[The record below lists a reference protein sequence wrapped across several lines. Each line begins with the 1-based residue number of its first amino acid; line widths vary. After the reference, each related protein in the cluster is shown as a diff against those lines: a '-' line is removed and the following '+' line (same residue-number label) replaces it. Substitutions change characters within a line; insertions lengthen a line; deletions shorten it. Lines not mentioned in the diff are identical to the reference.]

1 MSSPAVVRG
10 SGGGG
15 AILLCS
21 PTPGLS
27 ASTFKRI
34 SSPTLRL
41 NFSTA
46 CALNNQG
53 RFLPKTHINNGRRE
67 LRLIVGA
74 AESTQSSSVATVT
87 ADKSLVPDEEFSL
100 AKVSF
105 GVIGLGVGVT
115 LLSYGFGAYFNILP
129 GSEWSALM
137 LTYGFP
143 LAIIG
148 MALKYAELK
157 PVPCLTYSD
166 AQKLRE
172 KCATPI
178 LKQHL
183 DEALKRIFQYGQGGG
198 IPRRSAPTL
207 QMIREEVTEDG
218 KYCLVLVFEA
228 KALELSD
235 FEQRQA
241 KFASFFGPGITAEIE
256 REEGLGGEKGHQRRQ
271 GLEGWAADGIED
283 VVRGR
288 RLVLGEWRGGGVGFP
303 EAGVGDGVAA
313 GDNTGAS
320 DGGRADEATGASL
333 NQAGSLARLGFKNE
347 SNWGPL
353 KGPKPAI
360 NNNGSILGWAFM
372 GWSVPVL
379 GLTRPTVHLYPHM
392 SSH

>member
-1 MSSPAVVRG
+1 MPMSSPVVVGG

-27 ASTFKRI
+27 ASTFNRI

-41 NFSTA
+41 KFSTA
-46 CALNNQG
+46 FALNNQG
-53 RFLPKTHINNGRRE
+53 RFLPKTHLNNGRRDPT
-67 LRLIVGA
+67 LIVGA

-87 ADKSLVPDEEFSL
+87 ADKSLVPDDEFSL

-166 AQKLRE
+166 AQQLRE

-178 LKQHL
+178 LKQVRSDVTRYRYGDEQHL

-235 FEQRQA
+235 FEQDRQNLLL
-241 KFASFFGPGITAEIE
+241 SLGPGSQLKLW
-256 REEGLGGEKGHQRRQ
+256 EETK
-271 GLEGWAADGIED
+271 IY
-283 VVRGR
+283 
-288 RLVLGEWRGGGVGFP
+288 
-303 EAGVGDGVAA
+303 
-313 GDNTGAS
+313 
-320 DGGRADEATGASL
+320 
-333 NQAGSLARLGFKNE
+333 
-347 SNWGPL
+347 
-353 KGPKPAI
+353 
-360 NNNGSILGWAFM
+360 
-372 GWSVPVL
+372 
-379 GLTRPTVHLYPHM
+379 TR
-392 SSH
+392 SG